1 MRGSNGFKYVA
12 YEFARQASKRP
23 NEASRT
29 QREIRQNGRSKGE
42 KTFCLKQMLLGF
54 VILRWCFGWELF
66 CLDIGV

>member
-29 QREIRQNGRSKGE
+29 QREIGQNGRAR
-42 KTFCLKQMLLGF
+42 T
-54 VILRWCFGWELF
+54 IRLF
-66 CLDIGV
+66 A